1 MLRNYFKTTFRT
13 LWKHKSHTIINVLGL
28 SLGIASCV
36 VIFLV
41 LRYELSFDTFHANAD
56 RVFRVVTTFNR
67 DGEEHRQ
74 VGTPKPFP
82 VAFAQDFAQE
92 AQVIPIEQYHYWN
105 RVRVGERSII
115 MEETP
120 NEGVTIALTENAY
133 LDFFDFPLVTGN
145 PEQVLRQPNEVVITQ
160 TVADRLFD
168 DPSEAMG
175 TIINLDDSLDLKI
188 VGVMEPL
195 PANTDFPF
203 EMLISYATLGR
214 NQAVANEEAWW
225 SNSSDF
231 QVFVMLNEAVSAA
244 QVEDQLPAFLAKY
257 AGENYNDD
265 KTLVLQP
272 LADMHFN
279 ADFPNFMYRSM
290 SREVIGGMALVAL
303 LIILTACINFVNLAT
318 ALSTQRARE
327 VGVRKVLGS
336 SRGQLI
342 LQFLG
347 EAALITLFAVILGLG
362 LTELA
367 VVKLNNFAEYQNAIH
382 LSFSGSTVA
391 FFLALTVVV
400 TLLAGM
406 YPAWVLA
413 RFRPIEAIKNQVSQR
428 TTSKFSLRQGLV
440 VFQFA
445 VTQALI
451 IGTLVIA
458 YQLRYIE
465 EAPLG
470 FDKEAVVVAQFSEH
484 TPQDL
489 EEMRNRIASHSGVE
503 HFSLSMSP
511 ALSGSFWISNFY
523 VPGDSSD
530 VDRHAQRQFA
540 DEHYLDTYGIQ
551 LIAGEG
557 LIPSGTTNRYVVNET
572 FARRLGYDP
581 PADIVGTSISFDGR
595 QNNLPVTGVV
605 ADYNVASLQ
614 QKIGPLVI
622 SNGADR
628 YQTMNLKINM
638 AQAPDVLRHVE
649 GVWRDIYPEAP
660 FDYEFLDEAM
670 AQFYASYSRTFA
682 LIQVFS
688 GVAIL
693 IGCLGLYGLVT
704 FMAEQKTKEIGVRKV
719 LGATVFNIINLFSKE
734 FIKLVL
740 LAFLLAA
747 PLAYYVMRGWL
758 QNFEYRIDLGWSVF
772 ASGIVATLVITLL
785 TVGYRSL
792 RAALA
797 NPVDSLR
804 SE

>member
-1 MLRNYFKTTFRT
+1 MLKNHLKTTFRT

-41 LRYELSFDTFHANAD
+41 LRYELSFDTFHTKAD
-56 RVFRVVTTFNR
+56 RVYRVVTTFSQ
-67 DGEEHRQ
+67 DGEERRQ

-92 AQVIPIEQYHYWN
+92 AKVIPIEQYHYWN
-105 RVRVGERSII
+105 RVKVGERAII
-115 MEETP
+115 MEEAP
-120 NEGVTIALTENAY
+120 NEAVTIAFTENAY
-133 LDFFDFPLVTGN
+133 LDFFDFPLVEGN
-145 PEQVLRQPNEVVITQ
+145 REQVLRQPNEVVITQ
-160 TVADRLFD
+160 PVAERLFD

-188 VGVMEPL
+188 TGVMEPL
-195 PANTDFPF
+195 PVNTDFPF
-203 EMLISYATLGR
+203 EMLISYSTLGR
-214 NQAVANEEAWW
+214 EQAADEEWG

-244 QVEDQLPAFLAKY
+244 QIEDQLPDFLTKY
-257 AGENYNDD
+257 AGEDYNED
-265 KTLVLQP
+265 KTLALQP

-279 ADFPNFMYRSM
+279 PDFSNFKYRSM
-290 SREVIGGMALVAL
+290 SREVIWSLGLVAL
-303 LIILTACINFVNLAT
+303 MIILTACINFINLTT
-318 ALSTQRARE
+318 ALSTKRARE

-336 SRGQLI
+336 SQGQLI
-342 LQFLG
+342 TQFLG
-347 EAALITLFAVILGLG
+347 EAALITLFAVILALG

-367 VVKLNNFAEYQNAIH
+367 IVKLNTFAEYQNAIH
-382 LSFSGSTVA
+382 LSLTGSTLV
-391 FFLALTVVV
+391 FFLALTGVV
-400 TLLAGM
+400 TLLAGL

-413 RFRPIEAIKNQVSQR
+413 RFRPIEAIKNQVSKGANR
-428 TTSKFSLRQGLV
+428 RFSLREGLV
-440 VFQFA
+440 VFQFG
-445 VTQALI
+445 VTQVLI
-451 IGTLVIA
+451 ISTLVIA

-470 FDKEAVVVAQFSEH
+470 FDKEAVVVAQFPEH

-489 EEMRNRIASHSGVE
+489 EQMRNRIASLSGVE

-511 ALSGSFWISNFY
+511 AMSGSFWISNFY

-530 VDRHAQRQFA
+530 TDRHTQRQFA

-557 LIPSGTTNRYVVNET
+557 LVASDTTNRYVVNET
-572 FARRLGYDP
+572 FARRLGFDP
-581 PADIVGTSISFDGR
+581 PAGIVGTSISFNS
-595 QNNLPVTGVV
+595 NNLPITGVV

-622 SNGADR
+622 STNAGMYR
-628 YQTMNLKINM
+628 SMNLKINLRQ
-638 AQAPDVLRHVE
+638 AQDVLRHVE
-649 GVWRDIYPEAP
+649 SVWKDIYPEAP
-660 FDYEFLDEAM
+660 FDYEFLDDAM
-670 AQFYASYSRTFA
+670 AQFYESYTRTFT

-704 FMAEQKTKEIGVRKV
+704 FMAEQRTKEIGVRKV
-719 LGATVFNIINLFSKE
+719 LGATVLNIVNLFSKE
-734 FIKLVL
+734 FVKLVVI
-740 LAFLLAA
+740 AFMLAA
-747 PLAYYVMRGWL
+747 PLAYYAMRGWL
-758 QNFEYRIDLGWSVF
+758 QNFEYRIDLGGSVF
-772 ASGIVATLVITLL
+772 LGGIFATLIITLL
-785 TVGYRSL
+785 TVGYHAI

-797 NPVDSLR
+797 NPIDSLR
-804 SE
+804 NE

>member
-1 MLRNYFKTTFRT
+1 MLKNYFKTTFRT

-41 LRYELSFDTFHANAD
+41 LRYELSFDTFHTNAD

-74 VGTPKPFP
+74 VGTPQPFP
-82 VAFAQDFAQE
+82 VAFAQDFSQE
-92 AQVIPIEQYHYWN
+92 AQVIPIELYHYWN

-120 NEGVTIALTENAY
+120 NEGVTIAFTEPAY
-133 LDFFDFPLVTGN
+133 LDFFDFPLLTGN
-145 PEQVLRQPNEVVITQ
+145 RDHVLWQPNEVVITQ

-195 PANTDFPF
+195 PTNTDFPF

-214 NQAVANEEAWW
+214 NQAVADEEAWW
-225 SNSSDF
+225 SNSSGF

-257 AGENYNDD
+257 AGENYNED
-265 KTLVLQP
+265 KTLALQP

-290 SREVIGGMALVAL
+290 AREVIWGMGLVGL
-303 LIILTACINFVNLAT
+303 LIILAACINFVNLAT

-336 SRGQLI
+336 SRRQLI
-342 LQFLG
+342 AQFLG

-367 VVKLNNFAEYQNAIH
+367 VVKLNSFAEYQNAIH
-382 LSFSGSTVA
+382 LTFSWSTVT
-391 FFLALTVVV
+391 FFLALTVAV
-400 TLLAGM
+400 TLLAGW
-406 YPAWVLA
+406 YPAWALT
-413 RFRPIEAIKNQVSQR
+413 RFPPVQAMKNQLR
-428 TTSKFSLRQGLV
+428 TPARRRFSLRQGLV

-489 EEMRNRIASHSGVE
+489 EEMRNRVASHSGVE

-530 VDRHAQRQFA
+530 TDRHTQLQFA
-540 DEHYLDTYGIQ
+540 NEHYFDAYGIR

-557 LIPSGTTNRYVVNET
+557 LVPSDTTNRYVVNEM
-572 FARRLGYDP
+572 FARYLGYDP

-595 QNNLPVTGVV
+595 QNNLPISGVV
-605 ADYNVASLQ
+605 ADYNAASLQ

-622 SNGADR
+622 SSDADQ

-638 AQAPDVLRHVE
+638 RQAQDVLRHVE
-649 GVWRDIYPEAP
+649 GIWKDIYPEAP
-660 FDYEFLDEAM
+660 FDYQFLDEAM
-670 AQFYASYSRTFA
+670 AQFYASYSRTFT

-719 LGATVFNIINLFSKE
+719 LGATVFNIISLFSKE
-734 FIKLVL
+734 FVKLVL

-772 ASGIVATLVITLL
+772 AGGIMATLVITLL

>member
-67 DGEEHRQ
+67 DGEEHQQ

-92 AQVIPIEQYHYWN
+92 AQVLTIELYHYWN

-120 NEGVTIALTENAY
+120 NEGVTIAFTEPAY
-133 LDFFDFPLVTGN
+133 LDFFDFPLLTGN
-145 PEQVLRQPNEVVITQ
+145 PAQVLRQPNEVVITQ
-160 TVADRLFD
+160 TVAKRLFD

-195 PANTDFPF
+195 PVNTDFPF
-203 EMLISYATLGR
+203 EMLISYSTLGR
-214 NQAVANEEAWW
+214 ETPDSEQWG

-231 QVFVMLNEAVSAA
+231 QVFIMLNEAVSAA
-244 QVEDQLPAFLAKY
+244 QVEDQLPAFLTKY
-257 AGENYNDD
+257 AGEHYIED
-265 KTLVLQP
+265 KTLSLQP

-279 ADFPNFMYRSM
+279 PDFSNFMYRSM

-303 LIILTACINFVNLAT
+303 LIILAACINFVNLAT

-367 VVKLNNFAEYQNAIH
+367 VVKLNSFVEYQNAID

-391 FFLALTVVV
+391 FFGALTVIV
-400 TLLAGM
+400 TLLAGL

-428 TTSKFSLRQGLV
+428 TTSQFSLRQGLV

-445 VTQALI
+445 VTQVLI

-470 FDKEAVVVAQFSEH
+470 FDKEAVVVVQFEEH

-530 VDRHAQRQFA
+530 TDRNAQRQFA
-540 DEHYLDTYGIQ
+540 DEHYLDTYGIR

-557 LIPSGTTNRYVVNET
+557 LTPSDTTNRYLVNET

-622 SNGADR
+622 SNRADR

-638 AQAPDVLRHVE
+638 AQAQDVLRHVE
-649 GVWRDIYPEAP
+649 GVWKDIYPEAP

-688 GVAIL
+688 GIAIL

-740 LAFLLAA
+740 LAFVLAA

-758 QNFEYRIDLGWSVF
+758 QNFEYRIDLGWGVF
-772 ASGIVATLVITLL
+772 VGGIVATLVITLL

>member
-1 MLRNYFKTTFRT
+1 M
-13 LWKHKSHTIINVLGL
+13 
-28 SLGIASCV
+28 
-36 VIFLV
+36 
-41 LRYELSFDTFHANAD
+41 
-56 RVFRVVTTFNR
+56 
-67 DGEEHRQ
+67 
-74 VGTPKPFP
+74 
-82 VAFAQDFAQE
+82 
-92 AQVIPIEQYHYWN
+92 
-105 RVRVGERSII
+105 
-115 MEETP
+115 
-120 NEGVTIALTENAY
+120 
-133 LDFFDFPLVTGN
+133 
-145 PEQVLRQPNEVVITQ
+145 
-160 TVADRLFD
+160 
-168 DPSEAMG
+168 
-175 TIINLDDSLDLKI
+175 
-188 VGVMEPL
+188 
-195 PANTDFPF
+195 
-203 EMLISYATLGR
+203 
-214 NQAVANEEAWW
+214 
-225 SNSSDF
+225 
-231 QVFVMLNEAVSAA
+231 
-244 QVEDQLPAFLAKY
+244 
-257 AGENYNDD
+257 
-265 KTLVLQP
+265 
-272 LADMHFN
+272 
-279 ADFPNFMYRSM
+279 
-290 SREVIGGMALVAL
+290 
-303 LIILTACINFVNLAT
+303 
-318 ALSTQRARE
+318 
-327 VGVRKVLGS
+327 RKVLGS

-367 VVKLNNFAEYQNAIH
+367 VVKLNSFVEYQNAID

-391 FFLALTVVV
+391 FFLALTVIV
-400 TLLAGM
+400 TLLAGL

-428 TTSKFSLRQGLV
+428 TTSQFSLRQGLV

-470 FDKEAVVVAQFSEH
+470 FDKEAVVVVQFAEH

-489 EEMRNRIASHSGVE
+489 EEMRNRIASHSGVK

-530 VDRHAQRQFA
+530 TDRHAQRQFA

-557 LIPSGTTNRYVVNET
+557 LTPSDTTNRYVVNET

-581 PADIVGTSISFDGR
+581 PADIVGTSISFNGR
-595 QNNLPVTGVV
+595 QNNLPITGVL

-622 SNGADR
+622 SSSADR

-638 AQAPDVLRHVE
+638 AQAQDVLRHVE
-649 GVWRDIYPEAP
+649 GVWKDIYPEAP

-670 AQFYASYSRTFA
+670 AQFYASYTRTFA

-719 LGATVFNIINLFSKE
+719 LGATVFNIVNLFSKE
-734 FIKLVL
+734 FVKLVL
-740 LAFLLAA
+740 IAFLLAA

-758 QNFEYRIDLGWSVF
+758 QNFKYRIDLGWGVF
-772 ASGIVATLVITLL
+772 VGGIVATLMITLL